1 MISKCKS
8 SEVLLWCAKTA
19 VPRVAR
25 QVTHVCTSAQ
35 AAPRRWGPLYSTP
48 YPSSIS
54 KPMGGPNSF
63 SLAKIARPT
72 YSVLHATSATTNPTG
87 VRMSSKCNRREV
99 LCWCA
104 KTVEARIARHGARI
118 CTSAQPAPGKWG
130 LLCSTPRLSNISET
144 MAGARSLAKIARRPV
159 QKGRHAYV
167 CNFAGASESAS
178 AFAPSIKTAARSHL
192 AYMEKGAGQ
201 EATVI
206 YPRTIEISWM
216 H

>member
-1 MISKCKS
+1 MSSKTRRRK
-8 SEVLLWCAKTA
+8 VLLWCAKTA

-35 AAPRRWGPLYSTP
+35 AAPRRWGPLYSTL

-54 KPMGGPNSF
+54 KPMAGPNSF

-72 YSVLHATSATTNPTG
+72 YSVLHATSATINPTG
-87 VRMSSKCNRREV
+87 ARLSSKCNRREV

-104 KTVEARIARHGARI
+104 KTVAARVAGHMTRI
-118 CTSAQPAPGKWG
+118 CTSAPSVPGKWG
-130 LLCSTPRLSNISET
+130 LLSSTSYLSNISET
-144 MAGARSLAKIARRPV
+144 MTGARSLAKIARRPV
-159 QKGRHAYV
+159 QRGSHAYV
-167 CNFAGASESAS
+167 CNFAEVSESAS
-178 AFAPSIKTAARSHL
+178 DFVPCIKTPARSHL